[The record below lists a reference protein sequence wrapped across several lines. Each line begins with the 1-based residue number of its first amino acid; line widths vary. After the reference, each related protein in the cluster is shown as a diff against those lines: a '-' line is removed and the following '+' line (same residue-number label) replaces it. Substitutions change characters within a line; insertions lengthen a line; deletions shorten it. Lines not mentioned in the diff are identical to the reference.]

1 MPIRYLKPSR
11 NNLDVMFRQVPP
23 ITRRPHSSSIKF
35 ATAFRVASES
45 DDQRS
50 ITRSNAES
58 MSAAFDGDGTTGG
71 TTKLVTHCFPDVFG
85 DRSSP
90 GGGALKEPVFCC
102 ICNRHGLFRALLDLV
117 AFFAARKSRLAC
129 GLEIPFP
136 KLESETLPLD

>member
-50 ITRSNAES
+50 ITRSNTES

-90 GGGALKEPVFCC
+90 GGGAKQNRGQRNFLIALAFVFSM
-102 ICNRHGLFRALLDLV
+102 L
-117 AFFAARKSRLAC
+117 
-129 GLEIPFP
+129 
-136 KLESETLPLD
+136 